1 MVDFFGYFLIGL
13 YCVILTY
20 ILIYCLFQ
28 FQLLWKHYLGGT
40 QMPEQLE
47 IKKGPF
53 PTVTIQLPIFNEMDL
68 AERIIEFSCKLDYPK
83 ERLQIQVL
91 DDSTDTTLAV
101 SEKAVEK
108 YRQQGFDI
116 ELIHRA
122 HRTGYKAGALREGM
136 KSAKGEYIAI
146 FDADFIPSSAFLIRT
161 LPHFSDDRVGV
172 VQTRWM
178 HINENYS
185 LLTRLQAFQ
194 LNVHFMIEQSGRFR
208 GGYFLQFNGTAG
220 LWRKNTIIESGNW
233 QDDTLTE
240 DLDLSYRSQLNGW
253 KITYLNH
260 LGSPAELP
268 VEMNGLKSQQYR
280 WMKGGAETAVK
291 ILPKLWGS
299 SETIIRK
306 LQGTI
311 HLLSS
316 SIFLFIF
323 SAAILSIP
331 MLLFM
336 SYRDISAQFL
346 GVFLAATLSIVA
358 VYYSANVLQAKVD
371 LKEYTQEK
379 NLEFL
384 GLFPMFLSLSM
395 GLSFHNSV
403 AVWDGLRGKK
413 TSFIRTPKYNI
424 QKKNDKFTNHPYL
437 SRKIPMSTKIEI
449 FLSLLFVACCI
460 YGWITGYMSFIVF
473 HFLLAMGFGGIA
485 YYSIKHVKIH
495 E

>member
-1 MVDFFGYFLIGL
+1 MVDIFGYFFIGL

-28 FQLLWKHYLGGT
+28 FQLLWKHYRGGT
-40 QMPEQLE
+40 QLPEQLE
-47 IKKGPF
+47 IKKGTF
-53 PTVTIQLPIFNEMDL
+53 PMVTIQLPIFNEMDL
-68 AERIIEFSCKLDYPK
+68 AERIIDFSCQLDYPK

-91 DDSTDTTLAV
+91 DDSTDKTLDV
-101 SEKAVEK
+101 SNKAVGK

-116 ELIHRA
+116 ELIHRED
-122 HRTGYKAGALREGM
+122 RTGYKAGALREGLE
-136 KSAKGEYIAI
+136 SARGEYIAI
-146 FDADFIPSSAFLIRT
+146 FDADFIPGSTFLIRT

-220 LWRKNTIIESGNW
+220 LWRKKTIIDSGNW

-240 DLDLSYRSQLNGW
+240 DLDLSYRSQLKGW

-291 ILPKLWGS
+291 ILPKLWES
-299 SETIIRK
+299 SETVIRK
-306 LQGTI
+306 LHGTI

-323 SAAILSIP
+323 SAAVLSIP

-336 SYRDISAQFL
+336 SYRGISARFL

-358 VYYSANVLQAKVD
+358 VYYSANVLQAKVH
-371 LKEYTQEK
+371 LKEYTREK
-379 NLEFL
+379 TLEFL

-437 SRKIPMSTKIEI
+437 SKKIPMSTKIEI

-473 HFLLAMGFGGIA
+473 HFLLAIGFGGIA